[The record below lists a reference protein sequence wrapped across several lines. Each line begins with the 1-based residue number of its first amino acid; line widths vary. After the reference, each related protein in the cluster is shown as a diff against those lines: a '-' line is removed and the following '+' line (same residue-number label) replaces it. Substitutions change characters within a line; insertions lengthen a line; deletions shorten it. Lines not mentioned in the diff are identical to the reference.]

1 MIVPPSKSEVGP
13 KLLRGRRRWKTER
26 TIGWLHNFRRQ
37 VVRYGHD
44 SSLNYG
50 FLQLARGDGDHR
62 A

>member
-37 VVRYGHD
+37 VIRYGHD

-50 FLQLARGDGDHR
+50 FL
-62 A
+62 